1 MPGYKALPAFMTGAA
16 ADQVR
21 EAEARHRVGDSTAA
35 VQLLEEALAASIAV
49 RPVYPGWLCGRLAAL
64 YRTLGR
70 HDDEVLL
77 LERYRDSQVSEEAR
91 TRYDARLCKART
103 IAERKRRRN
112 SGALDSVRASLDR
125 PRTRRSRSS
134 STPVAAAPAVAPA
147 PAFSTQ
153 AVAGLTAAM
162 HAENEDHEPM
172 MQAALR
178 RLASEGRA
186 AGAPVELLVSALKT
200 AVSSSNGIDASELS
214 ARYGAA
220 LIQLLALYFE
230 EDAE

>member
-1 MPGYKALPAFMTGAA
+1 MTGTA

-21 EAEARHRVGDSTAA
+21 EAEARHRVGDSAAA
-35 VQLLEEALAASIAV
+35 VQLLEEALAASLAA

-112 SGALDSVRASLDR
+112 SGALESVRASLER
-125 PRTRRSRSS
+125 PRTRRSRSG
-134 STPVAAAPAVAPA
+134 AAKSAPPAPA
-147 PAFSTQ
+147 PVETPFAPDTLTGLRDALHADGEQ
-153 AVAGLTAAM
+153 HVELVRVAV
-162 HAENEDHEPM
+162 E
-172 MQAALR
+172 
-178 RLASEGRA
+178 RLAAEGRA
-186 AGAPVELLVSALKT
+186 AHVPAEVLVTALKSSV
-200 AVSSSNGIDASELS
+200 ASSNGIEANELS
-214 ARYGAA
+214 SRYGVA